1 VRIRGRVSGATGGTV
16 RIVVE
21 RRHSRRWAT
30 VRRARAALGHDGAFR
45 RRVARLS
52 RGRYRARAVY
62 ATAASGYRG
71 FRIRP

>member
-1 VRIRGRVSGATGGTV
+1 VAGATGGSV

-21 RRHSRRWAT
+21 RRHRRRWAT
-30 VRRARAALGHDGAFR
+30 VRRASAAVRADGAYG

-52 RGRYRARAVY
+52 RGRYRTRAVY
-62 ATAASGYRG
+62 ASAASGYRG